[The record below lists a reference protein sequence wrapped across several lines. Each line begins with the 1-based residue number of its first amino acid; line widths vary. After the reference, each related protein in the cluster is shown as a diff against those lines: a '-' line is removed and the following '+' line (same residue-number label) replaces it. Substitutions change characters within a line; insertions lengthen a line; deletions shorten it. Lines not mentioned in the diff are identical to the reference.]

1 MMGDDNFQSPSV
13 GDRLYADAVCAQ
25 CSTVNPEGT
34 LICKTCGNNLRDQRT
49 LRLTAEQQLVGQAER
64 VERRQFLLGA
74 LTVLGI
80 LLILWTTLN
89 VDTITHW
96 LIAMQGP
103 AFNVQRAFWSG
114 PDNDVFTEML
124 AEVESRRPSP
134 EEIQAA
140 MQNPVL
146 TDSFEG
152 IYIIVRG
159 SGLIGARPVG
169 VGRVKQFNG
178 EYYFVA
184 RVGESG
190 EVRGRAMLQS
200 NSLSAG
206 WENAG
211 ASDGARY
218 FSVAGVALR
227 RPDGT
232 FDCFGQSAI
241 AEEGYEFM
249 AYRLPQ

>member
-1 MMGDDNFQSPSV
+1 MSDENFQNLNV

-49 LRLTAEQQLVGQAER
+49 LRLAADQQLVGQAER

-89 VDTITHW
+89 VDTITDW
-96 LIAMQGP
+96 LVAAQSPG
-103 AFNVQRAFWSG
+103 FNVQRAFWSG
-114 PDNDVFTEML
+114 PDNEVFTEML
-124 AEVESRRPSP
+124 AELESRRPSP

-140 MQNPVL
+140 MQNPVFAA
-146 TDSFEG
+146 DFDG
-152 IYIIVRG
+152 IYVIVRG
-159 SGLIGARPVG
+159 FGLMGARPVG
-169 VGRVKQFNG
+169 IGRVRHLDG

-184 RVGESG
+184 RVGENG

-232 FDCFGQSAI
+232 FDCFGQSAVS
-241 AEEGYEFM
+241 EEGYEFM